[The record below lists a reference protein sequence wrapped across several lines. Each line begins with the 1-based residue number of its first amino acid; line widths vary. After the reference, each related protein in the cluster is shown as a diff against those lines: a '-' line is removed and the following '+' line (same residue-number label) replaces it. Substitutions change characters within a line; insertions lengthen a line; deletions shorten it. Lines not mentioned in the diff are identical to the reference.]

1 MDLSMHRKD
10 YLKKEIDTIVNTNP
24 LVWFSEWFQDA
35 IASKEPEPTAMVL
48 STVSADNSPSSRV
61 VLLKAFDESGFTFFT
76 NYNSRKGKQ
85 ISINNKVSIVFF
97 WPNTERQV
105 RIEGSAIR
113 TSEMLSDDYFNTRPI
128 ESRLNAII
136 SPQSEI
142 ITSKLTL
149 IEQRQKLE
157 ELSDF
162 NKLKRPANW
171 GGYCVK
177 PILIE
182 FWQGGPSRLHDRIEF
197 RKNNTKWQ
205 INRLAP

>member
-48 STVSADNSPSSRV
+48 STASADNSPSSRV

-162 NKLKRPANW
+162 SKLKRPANW